1 MTPQL
6 ELALLLACVGAA
18 CAVPG
23 VFLLLRRV
31 ALVSD
36 AISHVLL
43 FGIVVAFLSLKQL
56 PPSWVGDDGD
66 VRSSP
71 LMFFGAAAS
80 GVLTVVLVELLQ
92 KTKLVK
98 EDAAIGLV
106 FPALFAAGAV
116 LLTLYV
122 SSTAHLDIDTVL
134 LGNEV
139 FSVQNR
145 WRVGETDLGPVGTW
159 VLGGMFVLNT
169 LLVLAVYKELKL
181 GTFDPELATTFGF
194 LPAVLHYGLMTSVSV
209 TAVAAFDAV
218 GPVVVVA
225 LFVVP
230 AATAYLLTDRLS
242 RLLMLSVL
250 FAVGGAGLG
259 TLAAVAISA
268 NVAGTVA
275 VVLGLIFGI
284 VFLVAPRRG
293 LLAQLLRRWEQRR
306 RFFETVLAIHL
317 LQHEGTPQ
325 EADESELSGLHH
337 HLQWLPAEVT
347 RVVKRA
353 ERHGLVTEQAGR
365 LKLTPEGRAVAT
377 GAFR

>member
-43 FGIVVAFLSLKQL
+43 FGIVVAYLL
-56 PPSWVGDDGD
+56 VND
-66 VRSSP
+66 RSSP
-71 LMFFGAAAS
+71 LLFFGAAAS
-80 GVLTVVLVELLQ
+80 GVLTVALVELLQ
-92 KTKLVK
+92 RTKLVK

-116 LLTLYV
+116 LLTV
-122 SSTAHLDIDTVL
+122 FVPPTTHLDIDTVL
-134 LGNEV
+134 LGNEA
-139 FSVQNR
+139 FSVFLNR
-145 WRVGETDLGPVGTW
+145 LNVGGLDLPAGVWT
-159 VLGGMFVLNT
+159 LGGLFVLNS
-169 LLVLAVYKELKL
+169 LLVLLVYKELKL
-181 GTFDPELATTFGF
+181 STFDPELAVVFGF
-194 LPAVLHYGLMTSVSV
+194 APAVLHYGLMASVSV

-242 RLLMLSVL
+242 RLLMISVL
-250 FAVGGAGLG
+250 FAVGGAVLG
-259 TLAAVAISA
+259 TLLAVAIAA

-275 VVLGLIFGI
+275 VTLGLTFGV

-293 LLAQLLRRWEQRR
+293 LVAQVLLRIKQRR
-306 RFFETVLAIHL
+306 RFFETMLAIHL

-325 EADESELSGLHH
+325 EADESELVGLHH

-377 GAFR
+377 GAFG

>member
-1 MTPQL
+1 MSPYL
-6 ELALLLACVGAA
+6 SLILLLASVGAA

-43 FGIVVAFLSLKQL
+43 FGIVVTYLL
-56 PPSWVGDDGD
+56 VND
-66 VRSSP
+66 RSSP
-71 LMFFGAAAS
+71 LLFFGAAAS
-80 GVLTVVLVELLQ
+80 GVLTVALVELLQ
-92 KTKLVK
+92 RTKLVK

-106 FPALFAAGAV
+106 FPVLFAAGAV

-122 SSTAHLDIDTVL
+122 PSKAHLDTDAVL

-139 FSVQNR
+139 FSASPESTLVLFD
-145 WRVGETDLGPVGTW
+145 VPLGPRAAW
-159 VLGGMFVLNT
+159 VLIGLFVVNA
-169 LLVLAVYKELKL
+169 LLVLLVYKELKL
-181 GTFDPELATTFGF
+181 STFDPELATVYGF
-194 LPAVLHYGLMTSVSV
+194 APAVLHYGLMTGVSL

-218 GPVVVVA
+218 GVVVVVA

-242 RLLMLSVL
+242 RMLILSVA
-250 FAVGGAGLG
+250 FAVGGAIAG
-259 TLAAVAISA
+259 TLLAVVIDA

-275 VVLGLIFGI
+275 VVLGLTFGV
-284 VFLVAPRRG
+284 VFLIAPRRG
-293 LLAQLLRRWEQRR
+293 LVAQLLTRLAQRR
-306 RFFETVLAIHL
+306 RFFETMLTIHL

-325 EADESELSGLHH
+325 EPDESEVAGLHR
-337 HLQWLPAEVT
+337 HLHWLPADVLS
-347 RVVKRA
+347 VVKRA
-353 ERHGLVTEQAGR
+353 ERNGLVTDQSGR
-365 LKLTPEGRAVAT
+365 LKLTHEGRAVAT

>member
-1 MTPQL
+1 MSPTA
-6 ELALLLACVGAA
+6 ELILLLACVGAA

-43 FGIVVAFLSLKQL
+43 FGIVVAYLLVK
-56 PPSWVGDDGD
+56 D
-66 VRSSP
+66 RSSP
-71 LMFFGAAAS
+71 LLFFGAAAS
-80 GVLTVVLVELLQ
+80 GVLTVALVELLQ
-92 KTKLVK
+92 RTKLVK

-116 LLTLYV
+116 MLTV
-122 SSTAHLDIDTVL
+122 FVPPTTHLDIDTVL
-134 LGNEV
+134 LGNEAYSV
-139 FSVQNR
+139 FGNR
-145 WRVGETDLGPVGTW
+145 LRIGDADLGPMGVWT
-159 VLGGMFVLNT
+159 LGGLVVLNT

-181 GTFDPELATTFGF
+181 STFDPELAAVLGF
-194 LPAVLHYGLMTSVSV
+194 APGVLHYGLMGSVSV

-242 RLLMLSVL
+242 VLLLLAVL
-250 FAVGGAGLG
+250 LAVGGAVGG
-259 TLAAVAISA
+259 TLLAVALDA

-275 VVLGLIFGI
+275 VVLGLVFGL
-284 VFLVAPRRG
+284 VFLAAPQRG
-293 LLAQLLRRWEQRR
+293 LVAKLLLRVRQRR
-306 RFFETVLAIHL
+306 RFHETMLAIHL

-325 EADESELSGLHH
+325 EADESDVGGLHR
-337 HLQWLPAEVT
+337 HLHWLPGEVV
-347 RVVKRA
+347 RVVRRA
-353 ERHGLVTEQAGR
+353 ERRGLVTEESGR
-365 LKLTPEGRAVAT
+365 LKLTQAGRDVARE
-377 GAFR
+377 AF

>member
-1 MTPQL
+1 VSFLPFIVRQKVTPQA

-43 FGIVVAFLSLKQL
+43 FGIVVAFLL
-56 PPSWVGDDGD
+56 VND
-66 VRSSP
+66 RSSP
-71 LMFFGAAAS
+71 LLFFGAAAS
-80 GVLTVVLVELLQ
+80 GVLTVALVELLQ

-116 LLTLYV
+116 LLTMYV
-122 SSTAHLDIDTVL
+122 PGDVHLDIDAVL
-134 LGNEV
+134 LGNEL
-139 FSVQNR
+139 FSVNINR
-145 WRVGETDLGPVGTW
+145 WRVGEADLGPVGTW
-159 VLGGMFVLNT
+159 VLGGLFVLNV

-181 GTFDPELATTFGF
+181 GTFDPELATVFGF

-242 RLLMLSVL
+242 RLLMISVL
-250 FAVGGAGLG
+250 FAVGGAVLG
-259 TLAAVAISA
+259 TLLAVAIAA

-275 VVLGLIFGI
+275 VTLGLTFGV

-293 LLAQLLRRWEQRR
+293 LVAQVLLRIKQRR
-306 RFFETVLAIHL
+306 RFFETMLAIHL

-325 EADESELSGLHH
+325 EADESELVGLHH

-377 GAFR
+377 GAFG

>member
-43 FGIVVAFLSLKQL
+43 FGIVVAYLL
-56 PPSWVGDDGD
+56 VND
-66 VRSSP
+66 RSSP
-71 LMFFGAAAS
+71 LLFFGAAAS
-80 GVLTVVLVELLQ
+80 GVLTVALVELLQ
-92 KTKLVK
+92 RTKLVK

-116 LLTLYV
+116 LLTV
-122 SSTAHLDIDTVL
+122 FVPPTTHLDIDTVL
-134 LGNEV
+134 LGNEA
-139 FSVQNR
+139 FSVFLNR
-145 WRVGETDLGPVGTW
+145 LNVGGLDLPAGVWT
-159 VLGGMFVLNT
+159 LGGLFVLNS
-169 LLVLAVYKELKL
+169 LLVLLVYKELKL
-181 GTFDPELATTFGF
+181 STFDPELAVVFGF
-194 LPAVLHYGLMTSVSV
+194 APAVLHYGLMASVSV

-230 AATAYLLTDRLS
+230 AATAYMLTDRLS
-242 RLLMLSVL
+242 RLLVLSVL
-250 FAVGGAGLG
+250 FAVGGAVAG
-259 TLAAVAISA
+259 TLLAVAIDA

-275 VVLGLIFGI
+275 VVLGLTFGV
-284 VFLVAPRRG
+284 VFLLAPRRG
-293 LLAQLLRRWEQRR
+293 VVAKLLLRLEQRR
-306 RFFETVLAIHL
+306 RFLETMLAIHL

-325 EADESELSGLHH
+325 EADESALDGLHH
-337 HLQWLPAEVT
+337 HLQWLPADVVK
-347 RVVKRA
+347 VVKRA
-353 ERHGLVTEQAGR
+353 ERNGLVTGQGGR
-365 LKLTPEGRAVAT
+365 LKLTEQGRAVAK
-377 GAFR
+377 GAFG